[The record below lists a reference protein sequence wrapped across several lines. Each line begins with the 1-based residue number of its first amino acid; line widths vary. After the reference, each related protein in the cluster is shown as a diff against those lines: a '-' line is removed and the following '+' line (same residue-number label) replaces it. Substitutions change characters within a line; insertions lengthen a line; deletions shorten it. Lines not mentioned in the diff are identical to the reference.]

1 MIGLEA
7 ISMALGVRLPAVSP
21 AFAGEDDRAL
31 MMRYAE
37 SRDESAFARV
47 LARHARMV
55 YGVCRRA
62 VGDSHLA
69 EDAFQAVFLVLA
81 NHPRRA
87 ANSYSVGGWLFG
99 VARRVGLAAR
109 RREHRH
115 ARRVAVATSP
125 RESQPDFDDLLRVLD
140 EELAAL
146 PEEFRAPLV
155 TCFLQERTLDE
166 AARHLGWSVSTLRRR
181 LDRAKDIL
189 RARLTRRGATLAGGL
204 FAGFL
209 AQSASAALPP
219 RLLEL
224 EPSSLARALATEF
237 GKVPM
242 SLKAALVS
250 FVVAVGLGG
259 IAMGIGRDNSAPG
272 AEARPP
278 APAESHARAVAP
290 EPRAVDAKW
299 TTIRG
304 RIVFPENRALPGARI
319 VPAATIKDFD
329 FFGQQIYRDVLIDP
343 KTRGIAN
350 VVVSLRTDSD
360 RVDSVFP
367 VGSIHPDLVVAKPR
381 DHAIVASREGFTP
394 RITAARAGDR
404 LVLRNPTPVPF
415 TVNCQRSSG
424 GRGSEFNVLMP
435 PGRMHTTPP
444 LPALALADS
453 LTDNIHHWVEA
464 RVWAFAHPYFAVTDA
479 AGDFTIA
486 SAPVGTWRLLAWHE
500 KAGFCAG
507 GRHGIRIE
515 ISRDGSLAPIVLE
528 SPRWG
533 E

>member
-224 EPSSLARALATEF
+224 EPSPLARALATEF

-329 FFGQQIYRDVLIDP
+329 FFGQQIYRDVLIDRLDP
-343 KTRGIAN
+343 PGSRRGEAARSRDRGVSGGIHAAN
-350 VVVSLRTDSD
+350 HGRPRRRPARPSQPDAGAVHRELSALFRRARQRVQRSYAAGADAHDTTVARSRAGRFAHRQHPPLGRGTSLGVRTSLLRGHRRRRRFHD
-360 RVDSVFP
+360 RKRA
-367 VGSIHPDLVVAKPR
+367 GGDL
-381 DHAIVASREGFTP
+381 ASAGLAREGWFL
-394 RITAARAGDR
+394 RWWTA
-404 LVLRNPTPVPF
+404 
-415 TVNCQRSSG
+415 
-424 GRGSEFNVLMP
+424 
-435 PGRMHTTPP
+435 
-444 LPALALADS
+444 
-453 LTDNIHHWVEA
+453 
-464 RVWAFAHPYFAVTDA
+464 
-479 AGDFTIA
+479 
-486 SAPVGTWRLLAWHE
+486 
-500 KAGFCAG
+500 
-507 GRHGIRIE
+507 RH
-515 ISRDGSLAPIVLE
+515 SD
-528 SPRWG
+528 
-533 E
+533 